1 MCSFYARILLS
12 SLHFSTAPGKQHTI
26 NCLTFFSQLQIAR
39 AVFSALDTVQ
49 STERHPS
56 MSSSAAAAHP
66 AVFVSSRGRR
76 TTTKTTRRKRFWE
89 VARVVVVIT
98 FGGFFANDDHG
109 NDTVQR
115 PRTIAGSF
123 SGSDERRGK
132 QRLAQSGRFVGV

>member
-1 MCSFYARILLS
+1 MCSFYASSFRRFTFRLLQKNNTQLIV
-12 SLHFSTAPGKQHTI
+12 LH
-26 NCLTFFSQLQIAR
+26 FFSQLQFAR

-49 STERHPS
+49 STERHPQHVIFS
-56 MSSSAAAAHP
+56 GSSTP
-66 AVFVSSRGRR
+66 CGLRLLSR
-76 TTTKTTRRKRFWE
+76 KKNNNKNNEKKCFWE